1 VNRKTSNQNTLLE
14 SALFLA
20 WHGFSIFPCV
30 PGGKEPAVKSWEQRA
45 TTDPDRITA
54 CWSAGAYNIGVACG
68 PSRLVVIDLDM
79 PKPDTVRP
87 DAWAIDGVH
96 DGTDVLAWLC
106 EQEGQPFPA
115 NTYAVRTGRGG
126 LHLYFEHPHD
136 GQPLRNTSGT
146 KGGGLGWLIDTRS
159 HGGLV
164 VGAGSKVGAGTYRL
178 VSDDRPAPLPAWLQQ
193 RLQPAPLPPQRPITV
208 SIGTDRRSKYLEA
221 AVTAELARI
230 ANAGPGTRNTAVFEA
245 SVALGQLCASG
256 ALDTNDIKGML
267 THAALKVG
275 QRPTEATRTVASGLK
290 TGAYR
295 PRVVNA

>member
-1 VNRKTSNQNTLLE
+1 MNSKTSNQNTLLE

-20 WHGFSIFPCV
+20 WRGFSVFPAV
-30 PGGKEPAVKSWEQRA
+30 PGGKEPAIKQWEQRA

-68 PSRLVVIDLDM
+68 PSRLVVIDLDT

-96 DGTDVLAWLC
+96 DGMDVLAYLC

-115 NTYAVRTGRGG
+115 DTYAVRTGRGG

-136 GQPLRNTSGT
+136 GPQLRNTSGSR
-146 KGGGLGWLIDTRS
+146 GGLGWLIDTRA

-164 VGAGSKVGAGTYRL
+164 VGAGSKVGQGSYRI
-178 VSDDRPAPLPAWLQQ
+178 VSDDRPAPLPTWLHQ

-221 AVTAELARI
+221 AVNAELARI
-230 ANAGPGTRNTAVFEA
+230 AMSEPGTRNNTVFEA

-256 ALDTNDIKGML
+256 ALNTEEIKGML

-275 QRPTEATRTVASGLK
+275 QRPTEAARTVASGLK

-295 PRVVNA
+295 PRVVNT

>member
-1 VNRKTSNQNTLLE
+1 
-14 SALFLA
+14 
-20 WHGFSIFPCV
+20 V
-30 PGGKEPAVKSWEQRA
+30 PQGKEPAVKAWEQRA

-54 CWSAGAYNIGVACG
+54 CWSTGSYNIGVACG
-68 PSRLVVIDLDM
+68 PSRLVVIDLDT

-126 LHLYFEHPHD
+126 LHLYFEHPTS
-136 GQPLRNTSGT
+136 GEPLRNTS
-146 KGGGLGWLIDTRS
+146 KKLGWLIDTRAR
-159 HGGLV
+159 GGYV
-164 VGAGSKVGAGTYRL
+164 IGAGSTVVTGRYRI
-178 VSDDRPAPLPAWLQQ
+178 VSDDRPGPLPAWLHQ
-193 RLQPAPLPPQRPITV
+193 RLQPTPLPPPRPITV

-230 ANAGPGTRNTAVFEA
+230 ANAGPGTRNNAVFEA

-256 ALDTNDIKGML
+256 ALNINEIKGML

-275 QRPTEATRTVASGLK
+275 QRPTEAARTVASGLK

-295 PRVVNA
+295 PRTVNA